1 MMKEERGHEG
11 LPGDGII
18 SSNLDAPECLCKD
31 IAELRHREK
40 RAMSAQQKP
49 TAAEPTRSDAVK
61 LERQGGVAILRLD
74 DPATMNALSPSV
86 KAGMTKHVP
95 ALLTDDSVRCIVI
108 TGTGKAFC
116 AGGDIRSMKEPA
128 QRQAPLVRKRMKSG
142 HSWSRPLLDCDKPI
156 ICAVN
161 GAAVGGGLAMAMLGD
176 IVFASSNAYFMGGY
190 SMLGALPDLG
200 LLQTLTWAVGSLRAK
215 EIIMLNRRYSAEE
228 AVAIGLANR
237 VVAPEKL
244 MEVTMAAAHEIADG
258 PAAMMSLSKEMMKR
272 AYESSTEA
280 FFEQEAIAQAV
291 CFGSEEFDEGVDAF
305 LNKRRPR
312 FVKR

>member
-1 MMKEERGHEG
+1 
-11 LPGDGII
+11 
-18 SSNLDAPECLCKD
+18 
-31 IAELRHREK
+31 
-40 RAMSAQQKP
+40 MSAKP
-49 TAAEPTRSDAVK
+49 KPAATDPAPADAVK

-74 DPATMNALSPSV
+74 DPATMNALSPAIKSGFV
-86 KAGMTKHVP
+86 KHVP
-95 ALLTDDSVRCIVI
+95 ALLADESVRCIVI

-116 AGGDIRSMKEPA
+116 AGGDIRSMKDPE
-128 QRQAPLVRKRMKSG
+128 QRRAPRVRLRMKSG
-142 HSWSRPLLDCDKPI
+142 HAWARPLLDCDKPI
-156 ICAVN
+156 ICAIN
-161 GAAVGGGLAMAMLGD
+161 GAAVGGGLALAMLGD
-176 IVFASSNAYFMGGY
+176 IVFASSSAYFMGGY

-215 EIIMLNRRYSAEE
+215 EIILLNRRYSAEE
-228 AVAIGLANR
+228 AVGIGLANH

-244 MEVTMAAAHEIADG
+244 MEVTMAAAREIAGG

-291 CFGSEEFDEGVDAF
+291 CFGSAEFDEGVDAF

-312 FVKR
+312 FVT